1 MGKGGQQ
8 PPRIHHGTTKDEQRA
23 ALQAF
28 AAMDIDGDGELTA
41 EEIYKALSKH
51 DATITMAR
59 VRELVARADVDKNGT
74 VSRDEYLSAVASGE
88 NWTKSLR
95 DFIGH
100 DAEHQ
105 AKHRVAEKAG
115 FAITEQ
121 GLHVGEAFATRLA
134 DDVAAAVPRKSGFFR
149 RGTTQP
155 PPPPSKLARF
165 VKRMPVVFW
174 ALRVVVPAFGV
185 WLLAHLA
192 HHDLDRAKREWRTKR
207 LRSTTLLFCV
217 AALCDACDCLIH
229 VFVAVAHA
237 SDAFDHHAVHVAEE
251 RGIRLALV
259 GFACA
264 VVGEI
269 ASNNRVGRAL
279 SALTHHRK
287 QD

>member
-8 PPRIHHGTTKDEQRA
+8 PPRIHHGTSKDEQRA

-51 DATITMAR
+51 DAAITMER

-105 AKHRVAEKAG
+105 AAHRVAEKAG

-121 GLHVGEAFATRLA
+121 GLHVGEALATRFTE
-134 DDVAAAVPRKSGFFR
+134 DVAAAAPRKRASSAGAPATAAAAIQSGAR
-149 RGTTQP
+149 RAAHACRLLG
-155 PPPPSKLARF
+155 AAGR
-165 VKRMPVVFW
+165 R
-174 ALRVVVPAFGV
+174 AGV
-185 WLLAHLA
+185 WGVVAGSFN
-192 HHDLDRAKREWRTKR
+192 TP
-207 LRSTTLLFCV
+207 RS
-217 AALCDACDCLIH
+217 
-229 VFVAVAHA
+229 
-237 SDAFDHHAVHVAEE
+237 
-251 RGIRLALV
+251 
-259 GFACA
+259 
-264 VVGEI
+264 
-269 ASNNRVGRAL
+269 
-279 SALTHHRK
+279 
-287 QD
+287 

>member
-115 FAITEQ
+115 FAITE
-121 GLHVGEAFATRLA
+121 
-134 DDVAAAVPRKSGFFR
+134 
-149 RGTTQP
+149 
-155 PPPPSKLARF
+155 
-165 VKRMPVVFW
+165 
-174 ALRVVVPAFGV
+174 
-185 WLLAHLA
+185 
-192 HHDLDRAKREWRTKR
+192 
-207 LRSTTLLFCV
+207 
-217 AALCDACDCLIH
+217 
-229 VFVAVAHA
+229 
-237 SDAFDHHAVHVAEE
+237 
-251 RGIRLALV
+251 
-259 GFACA
+259 
-264 VVGEI
+264 
-269 ASNNRVGRAL
+269 
-279 SALTHHRK
+279 
-287 QD
+287 